1 MKLWLVRHA
10 RPMIAPGV
18 CYGVTDMLADAQATQ
33 ASAMAL
39 AEVLPAGLSV
49 YFSLLQRC
57 EHLSQY
63 LKGLRPDLTLIPD
76 ARLVEMDF
84 GSWEGVRWNDINK
97 AAIDEWT
104 ADFFYF
110 RFGGKESV
118 FELMQR
124 VRQVLQETSQTHT
137 EAVWITHAGVIRAV
151 NLLAQGQFELTS
163 AMQWPKEVTD
173 FGQWQTLEVIQT

>member
-1 MKLWLVRHA
+1 MWLVRHA
-10 RPMIAPGV
+10 RPLIAPRV
-18 CYGVTDMLADAQATQ
+18 CYGATNLLADAQATRD
-33 ASAMAL
+33 SARAL
-39 AEVLPAGLSV
+39 AAVLPVGLPVYSSV
-49 YFSLLQRC
+49 LQRC
-57 EHLSQY
+57 EQLSQS
-63 LKGLRPDLTLIPD
+63 LKGLRPDLSLIPD
-76 ARLVEMDF
+76 ARLMEMDF

-124 VRQVLQETSQTHT
+124 VRQALQTTRQTHT